1 MYALNWF
8 SPIYLANT
16 AAEWILFVC
25 CHLMNYVCSVFYSDR
40 LKSESILCKASFS
53 LLLILLV
60 PSKEAAPPEARRL
73 SIGSLGVGGLSLSSV
88 TATVGKQLGA
98 LSEVSSQHIRW
109 EIEKMRFKSKQ
120 ERLNKLF
127 FVNLLK
133 VLESLGDSCKYLDCL
148 WQG

>member
-1 MYALNWF
+1 
-8 SPIYLANT
+8 
-16 AAEWILFVC
+16 
-25 CHLMNYVCSVFYSDR
+25 MNYVCSVFYSDR

-98 LSEVSSQHIRW
+98 LSEVSSQHIR
-109 EIEKMRFKSKQ
+109 
-120 ERLNKLF
+120 
-127 FVNLLK
+127 
-133 VLESLGDSCKYLDCL
+133 
-148 WQG
+148 